1 MTLLGAALNEH
12 RHRHRTTEVNV
23 NVLKLVQRIAGSL
36 KLSLNAAHLRGSPG
50 LAAAFAALALAG
62 CASPPPQVSTRVN
75 PETWQPPI
83 VFATRA
89 TSISAGA
96 SALGTGETQ
105 GRPITFISVATPAVA
120 AALAK
125 QMASAGLNVVPPG
138 TPDALEVDVQ
148 LQAWMMPAGS
158 MGRTQAD
165 VHVAQAIDQV
175 LAERPAAADGAGPT
189 MPGQPGAVTL
199 PLGGW
204 RTPIGQTGVSVG
216 VAGFLFEN
224 LGNVTGARTRFNS
237 FFGADATGTVCLFP
251 AKACARRKGPQQ
263 DFELKGTYKVGD
275 QWRTIT
281 STVLMVQSEPNIIQP
296 LAYAIADWRAAA
308 LGRPTPD
315 CQFWKTGD
323 RTPACEPVENM
334 VAMKDLR

>member
-1 MTLLGAALNEH
+1 M
-12 RHRHRTTEVNV
+12 
-23 NVLKLVQRIAGSL
+23 NVLKLLQRVAGSL

-50 LAAAFAALALAG
+50 LAAALAALALAG

-89 TSISAGA
+89 TSVSAGA

-175 LAERPAAADGAGPT
+175 LAERPAAADGAGPS

-216 VAGFLFEN
+216 LAGFLFEN